1 MAKNIIICS
10 DGTGNTAIKSRGTNI
25 FKLFES
31 VDLHQDKKQLAIYDD
46 GVGTENLKIFRI
58 LGGAFGFGLARNVRQ
73 LYTELVRLYEP
84 GDQIYLF
91 GFSRGAFTVRTLAG
105 MICKL
110 GILDHDRCPS
120 NGDLD
125 ARVRQAY
132 LEHRRSQRAPLEIAL
147 GFVFAWLIP
156 LYYKLTFRKYYR
168 SEGVDAFRRN
178 HAVQHPQY
186 NPDGEARIRFIGVW
200 DTVAAVGFP
209 LWGVATFVNRFIY
222 HYMFP
227 DTKLHPNV
235 QQACHALSIDDQ
247 RKTFHP
253 LMWDVRTDSNK
264 QRIEQV
270 WFAGVHAN
278 VGGGYPKQGMSLVTL
293 VWMLDRAHGAGVEF
307 IPQTIE
313 VFAKAQNVHDKLYD
327 SRAGVYAYYRYAP
340 RDIYRICR
348 DNGIEPQIHASAI
361 NRIRYGTEGY
371 APGNLPRNF
380 DMVNGGIIR
389 CEWPQ
394 ASEAMSHKLKDKTSL
409 LETVSGLI
417 TFRKAVY
424 WGFFIASLIAIH
436 NAIPQDLKNQ
446 GILAVFKALFSGDLV
461 STIFANLLTQPWI
474 LLLAIAV
481 FYLLGLVSRSLMRN
495 SFSEF
500 WHQLVHGKPTGT

>member
-10 DGTGNTAIKSRGTNI
+10 DGTGNTAIKSRGTNV

-31 VDLHQDKKQLAIYDD
+31 VNLHQDKKQLAIYDD
-46 GVGTENLKIFRI
+46 GVGTESLKIFRI

-73 LYTELVRLYEP
+73 LYTELVRIYEP
-84 GDQIYLF
+84 GDQLYLF

-110 GILDHDRCPS
+110 GILDHDSCPS
-120 NGDLD
+120 NGELN

-132 LEHRRSQRAPLEIAL
+132 REHRRGQRAAVEIGL
-147 GFVFAWLIP
+147 DFIFSWLIP

-168 SEGVDAFRRN
+168 TEGVASFRRN
-178 HAVQHPQY
+178 HAVHHPEF
-186 NPDGEARIRFIGVW
+186 NPDGEGRIRFIGVW

-209 LWGVATFVNRFIY
+209 LWGVATFINKFIY

-253 LMWDVRTDSNK
+253 LMWDIREDSNK
-264 QRIEQV
+264 DRIRQV

-278 VGGGYPKQGMSLVTL
+278 VGGGYPKQGMSLLPL
-293 VWMLDRAHGAGVEF
+293 VWMLDHARHAGLEF
-307 IPQTIE
+307 ITQNIE
-313 VFAKAQNVHDKLYD
+313 VFARAQNVHDKLYD
-327 SRAGVYAYYRYAP
+327 SRAGIYSYFRYAP
-340 RDIYRICR
+340 RDIYRICKN
-348 DNGIEPQIHASAI
+348 NGIQPQIHASAI
-361 NRIRYGTEGY
+361 NRIRYGTDGY

-380 DMVNGGIIR
+380 EMVNGGIIQ

-394 ASEAMSHKLKDKTSL
+394 ASEAMSNKLKGRTSL
-409 LETVSGLI
+409 LETVSRLI
-417 TFRKAVY
+417 TFRQGVY
-424 WGFFIASLIAIH
+424 WGFFVASLFAIY
-436 NAIPQDLKNQ
+436 NAIPADLKTQ
-446 GILAVFKALFSGDLV
+446 GILAVSTALFSGELISTLV
-461 STIFANLLTQPWI
+461 SNLLSQPWI

-481 FYLLGLVSRSLMRN
+481 FYLLGLAARSLMRN
-495 SFSEF
+495 TFSEF
-500 WHQLVHGKPTGT
+500 WHQLVHGKPAS